1 MDGTDNKCKEKGVKG
16 KQELWLYSRV
26 YLLVLSQ
33 PYPDIAAPP
42 HPQLP
47 AQVLI
52 HSVGKAVNEA
62 HAVRPLSVMGD
73 CTLTS
78 LWPNR
83 REAEEGAGQ
92 SIINEVIGKTEG
104 SLPNDC
110 LPGVHGQG
118 YYSKKWNQAWLVVK
132 YIYIYIY
139 IYY

>member
-1 MDGTDNKCKEKGVKG
+1 MSYNKNLYFNNGVDILTRKKIDVRELPEKNLNSNETKEMDGTDNKCKEKGVKG
-16 KQELWLYSRV
+16 KQELRLYSRV

-62 HAVRPLSVMGD
+62 HAVRPLSVMGN

-78 LWPNR
+78 F
-83 REAEEGAGQ
+83 
-92 SIINEVIGKTEG
+92 
-104 SLPNDC
+104 
-110 LPGVHGQG
+110 
-118 YYSKKWNQAWLVVK
+118 
-132 YIYIYIY
+132 
-139 IYY
+139 

>member
-1 MDGTDNKCKEKGVKG
+1 MDGTDNECKEKGMKG

-62 HAVRPLSVMGD
+62 HAVRPLSVMGN

-78 LWPNR
+78 FWPNR
-83 REAEEGAGQ
+83 REAAEGAGQ
-92 SIINEVIGKTEG
+92 SIINEVIAQQENYCLVTAFLVSMARVTTLKNEIKH
-104 SLPNDC
+104 DC
-110 LPGVHGQG
+110 LKI
-118 YYSKKWNQAWLVVK
+118 YK
-132 YIYIYIY
+132 YIFLL
-139 IYY
+139 